1 MEFLMPYRRDNPS
14 GKVGEDKQALRL
26 INTAISI
33 SIAIVLSAL
42 LLSFMLTG

>member
-1 MEFLMPYRRDNPS
+1 MELVMPYRRNNSS
-14 GKVGEDKQALRL
+14 GRPGEEKRALTL

-42 LLSFMLTG
+42 LLSFMLTS

>member
-1 MEFLMPYRRDNPS
+1 MPYRRDNDPC
-14 GKVGEDKQALRL
+14 KAGEEKHTFKL
-26 INTAISI
+26 INTAISV